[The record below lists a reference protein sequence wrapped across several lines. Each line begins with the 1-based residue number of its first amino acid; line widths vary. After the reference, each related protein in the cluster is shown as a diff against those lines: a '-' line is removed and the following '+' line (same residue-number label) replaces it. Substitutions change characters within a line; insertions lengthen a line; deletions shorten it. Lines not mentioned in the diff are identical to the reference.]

1 MPTFTTPS
9 ANMSLPVPIV
19 GVDPGPDYATNINTC
34 FFFIDSHDHSSGK
47 GIPIT
52 QAGINI
58 TSAFSFS
65 SNPATG
71 LSYLNFTSQVAVSA
85 QKSLYVLNNDL
96 YFRDG
101 NNGQIPLTAGG
112 SIAGTPGSIGGLS
125 GGASCTYNSANQT
138 FVFAQSPTTAANLD
152 AANVILRNT
161 TSPYNYVTLK
171 APTAL
176 ATTYDFVYPSVLPAT
191 QKFMT
196 LDGSGNAAA
205 PWAVDGSTI
214 EVASGTTVQVKNL
227 GVTLAKLATEVI
239 QYLVPTGTVMPFGG
253 TSSPSGFLLCDGAPQ
268 SRTTYANLF
277 AVVGTKYGAGDGS
290 TTFNMPDLRYGFLRG
305 GGAEITATG
314 SGPISSNNATFTAHG
329 LVTGTQVRLVSGTIS
344 GLTVNTDYY
353 VIVVDANTLAFATT
367 YAGSLV
373 PTKITIT
380 GTNTGVITKY
390 NLWAVGSGTAASNNA
405 TFTAHGVNRTG
416 MRVRLA
422 AGTLSGLA
430 GSTTYFA
437 IYIDANTLAFATS
450 YANAVAATPTKISIS
465 GANTAAIIQWEDPDI
480 GSRSIAGSGANQ
492 VGLGTRQ
499 DDDFRAHAHSIGVYD
514 TGTQNDNGIKSA
526 TYSGTARTGGTQ
538 GNGGSET
545 RPINMYINYIMKT

>member
-1 MPTFTTPS
+1 M
-9 ANMSLPVPIV
+9 ALPVPIV
-19 GVDPGPDYATNINTC
+19 GVDPGPDYATNVNTC

-58 TSAFSFS
+58 TSALPFS

-101 NNGQIPLTAGG
+101 NNGQIALTAGG
-112 SIAGTPGSIGGLS
+112 SIAGTLGSIGGLS

-176 ATTYDFVYPSVLPAT
+176 ATTYDFVYPSALPAT

-239 QYLVPTGTVMPFGG
+239 QHLVPTGTVLPFGG
-253 TSSPSGFLLCDGAPQ
+253 SVAPSGYLICDGSQVNRTGTYAALFDVLSPAQTCNTTNASAAVTVTSSADMQVGM
-268 SRTTYANLF
+268 
-277 AVVGTKYGAGDGS
+277 AVFGAGIPNNTVISSISNATTIVISQNATATQTGVSLRFGGFGQGNLS
-290 TTFNMPDLRYGFLRG
+290 TTFNLPDFRGRFLRG
-305 GGAEITATG
+305 VDGTAGRDPDKTSRTAMNSGGNTGNSVGSTQAQEIQSHSHG
-314 SGPISSNNATFTAHG
+314 FTY
-329 LVTGTQVRLVSGTIS
+329 
-344 GLTVNTDYY
+344 NYD
-353 VIVVDANTLAFATT
+353 
-367 YAGSLV
+367 AGSS
-373 PTKITIT
+373 TDSATRSNAYF
-380 GTNTGVITKY
+380 GTN
-390 NLWAVGSGTAASNNA
+390 
-405 TFTAHGVNRTG
+405 R
-416 MRVRLA
+416 
-422 AGTLSGLA
+422 
-430 GSTTYFA
+430 
-437 IYIDANTLAFATS
+437 
-450 YANAVAATPTKISIS
+450 
-465 GANTAAIIQWEDPDI
+465 
-480 GSRSIAGSGANQ
+480 SRSTDSAG
-492 VGLGTRQ
+492 
-499 DDDFRAHAHSIGVYD
+499 
-514 TGTQNDNGIKSA
+514 
-526 TYSGTARTGGTQ
+526 
-538 GNGGSET
+538 GNET
-545 RPINMYINYIMKT
+545 RPINAYVNYIIKF